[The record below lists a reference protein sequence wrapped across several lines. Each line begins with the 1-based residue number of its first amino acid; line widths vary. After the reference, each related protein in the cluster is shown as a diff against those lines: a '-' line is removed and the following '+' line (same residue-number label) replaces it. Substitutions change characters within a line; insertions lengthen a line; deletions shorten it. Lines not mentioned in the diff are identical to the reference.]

1 MDDDPCQH
9 KADAQRKEQVHERQ
23 RLPGQVIHV
32 IGVARPGSI
41 DVSIQP
47 LDKGAEGT
55 GVVSIGHEGGHLLA
69 KVLDAGIRKGGDAV
83 TAGGDVPFAV
93 AYAHQQQHAVHI
105 GAVAVLAV
113 VIQIIGK
120 LLHAVGTNA
129 FHRLDGGNG
138 HIEALAQAQLFQCVL
153 QLVVLVLG
161 QHLSI
166 VEHAVVQVGKAA
178 LYRKG
183 RNSQRRRKNQCCQ
196 RRKEGVQSVG
206 SLFHRSSLLYR
217 IRASHSSH
225 ITP

>member
-23 RLPGQVIHV
+23 RLPGQVIHIV
-32 IGVARPGSI
+32 GVARPGSV
-41 DVSIQP
+41 DVSIRP

-83 TAGGDVPFAV
+83 AAGGDVPFAV
-93 AYAHQQQHAVHI
+93 AHAHQQKHAVHI
-105 GAVAVLAV
+105 GAVAELAE
-113 VIQIIGK
+113 VIQVVGIG
-120 LLHAVGTNA
+120 LHAVVVHA
-129 FHRLDGGNG
+129 FQRLDGGND
-138 HIEALAQAQLFQCVL
+138 HIKALADAQLL
-153 QLVVLVLG
+153 QRSLQFIILVLG
-161 QHLSI
+161 QNFCA
-166 VEHAVVQVGKAA
+166 VVHAVVQVGKAA
-178 LYRKG
+178 LHRKD

-196 RRKEGVQSVG
+196 RRKEGVQSFG

>member
-1 MDDDPCQH
+1 M
-9 KADAQRKEQVHERQ
+9 
-23 RLPGQVIHV
+23 
-32 IGVARPGSI
+32 
-41 DVSIQP
+41 P
-47 LDKGAEGT
+47 L
-55 GVVSIGHEGGHLLA
+55 
-69 KVLDAGIRKGGDAV
+69 
-83 TAGGDVPFAV
+83 AV

-138 HIEALAQAQLFQCVL
+138 HIEALAQAQFFQCVL
-153 QLVVLVLG
+153 QFVVLVLG
-161 QHLSI
+161 QHLSV
-166 VEHAVVQVGKAA
+166 VEYAVVQVGKAA
-178 LYRKG
+178 LHRKS